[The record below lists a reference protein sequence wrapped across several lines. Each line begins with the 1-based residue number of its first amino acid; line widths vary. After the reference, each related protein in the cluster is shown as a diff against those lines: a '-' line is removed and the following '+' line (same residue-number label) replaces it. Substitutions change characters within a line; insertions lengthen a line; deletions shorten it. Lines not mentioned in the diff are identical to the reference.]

1 MDNFLAGRIKLL
13 RYLSSYVCKDVV
25 FRLNKNNL
33 VEEEKGKEK
42 RLRPVIGCRKPFSML
57 IPLPFA

>member
-1 MDNFLAGRIKLL
+1 MGGFFIYLI
-13 RYLSSYVCKDVV
+13 LSSYVCKDVV

>member
-1 MDNFLAGRIKLL
+1 LIFSF
-13 RYLSSYVCKDVV
+13 LSSYVCKDVV